1 LTDCIS
7 AKKALAQAGRL
18 PIDELLPDLRSA
30 LADHDCAVLQ
40 AEPGAGKTTRVPLAL
55 LHEPWLADRRI
66 LMLEPRRLAASN
78 AARYMSGCLG
88 ERVGGTVGYSIRF
101 ERRVSRHTRIEVV
114 TEGILAR
121 RLQSDPY
128 LEGVGLVI
136 FDEFHE
142 RNLHSD
148 LALALC
154 RDIQLGLREDLRL
167 LVMSATLDS
176 APIAKLL
183 GDAPLLSSSGRSFP
197 VTVRYLDKPPV
208 GRTAEVAAA
217 AVVRAWPS
225 TKGDLLVFL
234 PGVGDIQ
241 RCRELLAE
249 HSSLSEALLCPLY
262 ADLPFTEQERALTPA
277 TQRKVVLATNIAETS
292 LTIEG
297 VGVVIDSGYM
307 RQPRFD
313 AGSGLQHLQTVRIS
327 AANAVQRAGRA
338 GRLGPGECRRLWTE
352 GEQGGL
358 LPFAPPEIR
367 SADLAPLAL
376 ELARWGLA
384 DVEQLAWLDPP
395 PATAMAQGRAL
406 LRLLGALDE
415 TERIT
420 SYGEGMAALPAHP
433 RLAALLLTAKARK
446 QLPLACDLV
455 ALLSERDPLRQQRR
469 ASHRSDC
476 DLLERLEVL
485 AAWRA
490 RRRLA
495 VPFDAGACRAI
506 DRMARYWRKHFGLPD
521 EPVAV
526 APTAKELS
534 PLLGAAYPDRI
545 GRLRLGGDGRY
556 LLSGGQGGKL
566 SPRSGV
572 GEVELLVA
580 VNMSGG
586 RNGDGQIH
594 SACAIQSE
602 TLEKLFANRLA
613 WQRQVCWDRE
623 RQRVVSSEVRLLGAL
638 PLAERPVSASS
649 EEMLPALFEG
659 LRLLGL
665 DTLGWSRAARAL
677 QWRVQFL
684 AAAYPE
690 QECPDFS
697 DKNLLATLESW
708 LAPFASKLRSRDD
721 LSRFNPMP
729 ALSACLSWPQQRLLD
744 EAAPTHLPVPSGRKV
759 VLAYS
764 ADGPPVLAVKLQELF
779 GLADT
784 PRVAAG
790 RVPVVIHLLSPAG
803 RPLAVT
809 QDLAS
814 FWDNVY
820 PEVKKE
826 LAGRYPKHPWPI
838 DPWLALATR
847 SVKHKKK
854 L

>member
-1 LTDCIS
+1 MTDRTS
-7 AKKALAQAGRL
+7 AKIALANAGRL
-18 PIDELLPDLRSA
+18 PIDELLPDLRHA
-30 LADHDCAVLQ
+30 LAEHDCAVLQ

-55 LHEPWLADRRI
+55 LDEPWLAGQRI

-78 AARYMSGCLG
+78 AARYMAACLG
-88 ERVGGTVGYSIRF
+88 EQVGGTVGYSIRF

-128 LEGVGLVI
+128 LDGVGLVI

-154 RDIQLGLREDLRL
+154 RDVQLGLRDDLKL
-167 LVMSATLDS
+167 LVMSATLDG
-176 APIAKLL
+176 APISRLL

-197 VTVRYLDKPPV
+197 VEVRYQDKPPV
-208 GRTAEVAAA
+208 GRIAEVAAA
-217 AVVRAWPS
+217 AVLRAWPA
-225 TKGDLLVFL
+225 TEGDLLVFL

-241 RCRELLAE
+241 RCREFLAE
-249 HSSLSEALLCPLY
+249 NPSMTDALLCPLY
-262 ADLPFTEQERALTPA
+262 ADLPFSEQERALTPA
-277 TQRKVVLATNIAETS
+277 SQRKVVLATNIAETS

-297 VGVVIDSGYM
+297 VRVVIDSGYM

-313 AGSGLQHLQTVRIS
+313 SGSGLQHLQTVRIS

-384 DVEQLAWLDPP
+384 DAEQLAWLDPP
-395 PATAMAQGRAL
+395 PATAMAQGRQL

-420 SYGEGMAALPAHP
+420 PYGEGMAALPAHP

-469 ASHRSDC
+469 ASHRSEC

-485 AAWRA
+485 TAWRGK
-490 RRRLA
+490 RRLTS
-495 VPFDAGACRAI
+495 PFDVGACRSI
-506 DRMARYWRKHFGLPD
+506 DRTARYWRSHFALT
-521 EPVAV
+521 EASARV
-526 APTAKELS
+526 APTAKDLS
-534 PLLGAAYPDRI
+534 PLLAAAYPDRI
-545 GRLRLGGDGRY
+545 GRLRQGGDGRY

-586 RNGDGQIH
+586 KNGDGQID
-594 SACAIQSE
+594 SACAIRSE
-602 TLEKLFANRLA
+602 TLEDLFGDRLA
-613 WQRQVCWDRE
+613 WQRKVRWDRE
-623 RQRVVSSEVRLLGAL
+623 RQRVVACEERLLGTL
-638 PLAERPVSASS
+638 PLAERPVAARA
-649 EEMLPALFEG
+649 EEVLPALFEG

-665 DTLGWSRAARAL
+665 DALGWSRAARAL
-677 QWRVQFL
+677 QRRVQFI
-684 AAAYPE
+684 ATAYPE
-690 QECPDFS
+690 QEWPGFS
-697 DKNLLATLESW
+697 SEALLANLESW
-708 LAPFASKLRSRDD
+708 LAPFATGLRSRDD
-721 LSRFNPMP
+721 LSRFDPLP

-744 EAAPTHLPVPSGRKV
+744 EAAPTHLPVPSGRRV
-759 VLAYS
+759 ALDYQGE
-764 ADGPPVLAVKLQELF
+764 GPPVLAVKLQELF

-784 PRVAAG
+784 PRVASG
-790 RVPVVIHLLSPAG
+790 RVPVLIHLLSPAR

-814 FWDNVY
+814 FWNNVY

-826 LAGRYPKHPWPI
+826 LAGRYSKHPWPN
-838 DPWLALATR
+838 DPWQARPTP

-854 L
+854 P

>member
-1 LTDCIS
+1 MTDRAS
-7 AKKALAQAGRL
+7 ATRAL
-18 PIDELLPDLRSA
+18 PIDELLPDLRRA
-30 LADHDCAVLQ
+30 LAEHDCAVLQ

-55 LHEPWLADRRI
+55 LDEPWLADRRI

-78 AARYMSGCLG
+78 AARYMAGCLG
-88 ERVGGTVGYSIRF
+88 EQVGGTVGYAIRF
-101 ERRVSRHTRIEVV
+101 ERRVSRRTRIEVV

-128 LEGVGLVI
+128 LQGVGLVI

-154 RDIQLGLREDLRL
+154 RDVQLGLRDDLKL
-167 LVMSATLDS
+167 LVMSATLDGE
-176 APIAKLL
+176 PIARLL

-197 VTVRYLDKPPV
+197 VTVRYLDKPPA
-208 GRTAEVAAA
+208 GRIAEFTAA
-217 AVVRAWPS
+217 AVGRAWPA
-225 TKGDLLVFL
+225 TEGDLLVFL

-241 RCRELLAE
+241 RCRELLAGMPA
-249 HSSLSEALLCPLY
+249 LAEALLCPLY
-262 ADLPFTEQERALTPA
+262 ADLPYAEQERALTPA

-297 VGVVIDSGYM
+297 VRVVIDSGYM

-313 AGSGLQHLQTVRIS
+313 AASGLQHLQTVRIS

-367 SADLAPLAL
+367 AADLAPLAL

-384 DVEQLAWLDPP
+384 DAEQLAWRDPP
-395 PATAMAQGRAL
+395 PASAMAQGRGL

-415 TERIT
+415 RERIT
-420 SYGEGMAALPAHP
+420 PYGEGMAALPVHP
-433 RLAALLLTAKARK
+433 RLAALLLTAEARE

-490 RRRLA
+490 RRRLIT
-495 VPFDAGACRAI
+495 PFDAGACRAI
-506 DRMARYWRKHFGLPD
+506 ERSARYWRRHFALSEGT
-521 EPVAV
+521 AMV
-526 APTAKELS
+526 APTAEALS
-534 PLLGAAYPDRI
+534 PLLAAAYPDRI
-545 GRLRLGGDGRY
+545 GRRRQGGDGRY
-556 LLSGGQGGKL
+556 LLSGGQGGQL

-594 SACAIQSE
+594 SACAIRCE
-602 TLEKLFANRLA
+602 ALEKLFADRLA
-613 WQRQVCWDRE
+613 WRRQVRWDRE
-623 RQRVVSSEVRLLGAL
+623 RQRVVACEERLLGTL
-638 PLAERPVSASS
+638 PLAERPVAASA
-649 EEMLPALFEG
+649 EEVLPALFEG

-665 DTLGWSRAARAL
+665 DALGWSRAARAL
-677 QWRVQFL
+677 QQRVQFV
-684 AAAYPE
+684 ATAIPE
-690 QECPDFS
+690 QEWPDLSFET
-697 DKNLLATLESW
+697 LLANLEAW
-708 LAPFASKLRSRDD
+708 LAPFAARLRSRDD
-721 LSRFNPMP
+721 LSRFDPLP
-729 ALSACLSWPQQRLLD
+729 ALTACLSWPQQRLLD
-744 EAAPTHLPVPSGRKV
+744 EVAPTHLPVPSGRKV
-759 VLAYS
+759 ALEYQAE
-764 ADGPPVLAVKLQELF
+764 GPPVLAVKLQELF

-790 RVPVVIHLLSPAG
+790 RVPVLIHLLSPAR

-814 FWDNVY
+814 FWNNVY

-826 LAGRYPKHPWPI
+826 LAGRYPKHPWPN
-838 DPWLALATR
+838 DPWQAPATR
-847 SVKHKKK
+847 AVKRKKK
-854 L
+854 P

>member
-1 LTDCIS
+1 MTDRIS
-7 AKKALAQAGRL
+7 AEIALANAGRL
-18 PIDELLPDLRSA
+18 PIDELLPDLRRA
-30 LADHDCAVLQ
+30 LIDHDCAVLQ

-55 LHEPWLADRRI
+55 LDEPWLDEQRI

-78 AARYMSGCLG
+78 AARYMADCLG
-88 ERVGGTVGYSIRF
+88 EQVGGTVGYSIRF
-101 ERRVSRHTRIEVV
+101 ERRVSRRTRIEVV

-154 RDIQLGLREDLRL
+154 RDVQLGLRDDLKL
-167 LVMSATLDS
+167 LVMSATLDG

-197 VTVRYLDKPPV
+197 VGVSYLDKPPV

-217 AVVRAWPS
+217 AVVRAWPA

-234 PGVGDIQ
+234 PGVGDIR

-249 HSSLSEALLCPLY
+249 HPTMSEALLCPLY

-277 TQRKVVLATNIAETS
+277 AQRKVVLATNIAETS
-292 LTIEG
+292 LTIQG
-297 VGVVIDSGYM
+297 VQVVIDSGYM

-313 AGSGLQHLQTVRIS
+313 SGSGLQHLQTVRIS

-352 GEQGGL
+352 GEQGSL

-384 DVEQLAWLDPP
+384 DAEQLAWLDPP
-395 PATAMAQGRAL
+395 PATAMAQGRQL

-420 SYGEGMAALPAHP
+420 PYGEGMAALPAHP

-446 QLPLACDLV
+446 QLFLACDLV
-455 ALLSERDPLRQQRR
+455 ALLSERDLLRQQRR

-476 DLLERLEVL
+476 DLLERLEL
-485 AAWRA
+485 LTAWRA

-495 VPFDAGACRAI
+495 IPFDAGACRAV
-506 DRMARYWRKHFGLPD
+506 DRTARYWRKHFALPD
-521 EPVAV
+521 EPVTV
-526 APTAKELS
+526 APTAKTLS
-534 PLLGAAYPDRI
+534 PLLAAAYPDRI
-545 GRLRLGGDGRY
+545 GRLRQGGDGRY

-586 RNGDGQIH
+586 KNGDGQID
-594 SACAIQSE
+594 SACVIQVE
-602 TLEKLFANRLA
+602 TLEELFGDRLA
-613 WQRQVCWDRE
+613 WQRKVRWDRE
-623 RQRVVSSEVRLLGAL
+623 RQRVVACEARLLGTL
-638 PLAERPVSASS
+638 PLVERPVAARA
-649 EEMLPALFEG
+649 EEVLPALFEG

-665 DTLGWSRAARAL
+665 DALGWSRAARAL
-677 QWRVQFL
+677 QQRVQFI

-690 QECPDFS
+690 KEWPSFS
-697 DKNLLATLESW
+697 SEALLANLESW
-708 LAPFASKLRSRDD
+708 LAPFATGLRSRDD
-721 LSRFNPMP
+721 LSRFNPLP

-744 EAAPTHLPVPSGRKV
+744 EAAPTHLPVPSGRRV
-759 VLAYS
+759 ALEYQAE
-764 ADGPPVLAVKLQELF
+764 GPPVLAVKLQELF

-784 PRVAAG
+784 PRVAAD
-790 RVPVVIHLLSPAG
+790 RVPVLIHLLSPAR

-814 FWDNVY
+814 FWNNVY

-826 LAGRYPKHPWPI
+826 LAGRYPKHPWPN
-838 DPWLALATR
+838 DPWKALATP
-847 SVKHKKK
+847 SVKHKKRP
-854 L
+854 

>member
-1 LTDCIS
+1 MTDRTS
-7 AKKALAQAGRL
+7 AETALARAGHL
-18 PIDELLPDLRSA
+18 PIDELLPDLCRA
-30 LADHDCAVLQ
+30 LAEHDCAVLQ

-55 LHEPWLADRRI
+55 LDEPWLSGRRI

-78 AARYMSGCLG
+78 AARYMAGCLG
-88 ERVGGTVGYSIRF
+88 EQVGGTVGYSIRF

-154 RDIQLGLREDLRL
+154 RDVQQGLRDDLKL
-167 LVMSATLDS
+167 LVMSATLDG
-176 APIAKLL
+176 APIARLL

-197 VTVRYLDKPPV
+197 VTVRYLDQPPA
-208 GRTAEVAAA
+208 GRIAEVTAA
-217 AVVRAWPS
+217 AVVRAWPA
-225 TKGDLLVFL
+225 TEGDVLVFL

-241 RCRELLAE
+241 RCLELLEE
-249 HSSLSEALLCPLY
+249 HSTMSEALLCPLY
-262 ADLPFTEQERALTPA
+262 ADLPFADQERALTPA
-277 TQRKVVLATNIAETS
+277 IQRKVVLATNIAETS

-297 VGVVIDSGYM
+297 VRVVIDSGYM

-313 AGSGLQHLQTVRIS
+313 AGSGLQYLQTVRIS

-352 GEQGGL
+352 SEQGGL

-384 DVEQLAWLDPP
+384 DAEQLAWLDPP

-406 LRLLGALDE
+406 LRLLGALDDK
-415 TERIT
+415 ERIT
-420 SYGEGMAALPAHP
+420 PYGEGMAALPAHP
-433 RLAALLLTAKARK
+433 RLAALLLTAKARE

-469 ASHRSDC
+469 ASHRSEC

-485 AAWRA
+485 NAWRA
-490 RRRLA
+490 RRRPA
-495 VPFDAGACRAI
+495 KSFDAGACRAI
-506 DRMARYWRKHFGLPD
+506 DRTARYWRKHFALPKD
-521 EPVAV
+521 SATV
-526 APTAKELS
+526 APSAEELS
-534 PLLGAAYPDRI
+534 PLLAAAYPDRV
-545 GRLRLGGDGRY
+545 GRLRPGGDGRY

-586 RNGDGQIH
+586 KSGDGQIH

-602 TLEKLFANRLA
+602 TLEKLFDDRLA
-613 WQRQVCWDRE
+613 WRRQVRWDRE
-623 RQRVVSSEVRLLGAL
+623 RQRVLASEVRLLGAL
-638 PLAERPVSASS
+638 PLAERPLAASA
-649 EEMLPALFEG
+649 EEVLPALFEG

-665 DTLGWSRAARAL
+665 EVLGWSRAARAL
-677 QWRVQFL
+677 QQRVQCVATAF
-684 AAAYPE
+684 PE
-690 QECPDFS
+690 QEWPDFS
-697 DKNLLATLESW
+697 EKTLLATLESW
-708 LAPFASKLRSRDD
+708 LAPFATGLRSRED
-721 LSRFNPMP
+721 LARFDPLP
-729 ALSACLSWPQQRLLD
+729 ALNACLSWPQQRLLD
-744 EAAPTHLPVPSGRKV
+744 EVAPTHLPVPSGRRGG
-759 VLAYS
+759 LEYQAE
-764 ADGPPVLAVKLQELF
+764 GPPVLAVKLQELF

-784 PRVAAG
+784 PRIAAG
-790 RVPVVIHLLSPAG
+790 RVPVLIHLLSPAG

-814 FWDNVY
+814 FWNNVY

-826 LAGRYPKHPWPI
+826 LAGRYPKHPWPN
-838 DPWLALATR
+838 DPWQAVPTR

-854 L
+854 P